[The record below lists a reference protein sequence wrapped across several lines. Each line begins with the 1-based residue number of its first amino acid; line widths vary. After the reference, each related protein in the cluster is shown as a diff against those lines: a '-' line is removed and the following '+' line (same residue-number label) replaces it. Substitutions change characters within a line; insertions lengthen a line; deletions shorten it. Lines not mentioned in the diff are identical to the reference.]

1 MLRSKL
7 LPQFGQTF
15 GIRRFVA
22 QIASSSYFAVIKV
35 NVSFVQAQKIVDF
48 DNLGTY
54 ENDFVIISLYRKSK
68 GNASKIFVQ
77 FQQKNQN

>member
-1 MLRSKL
+1 MSPGGVLH
-7 LPQFGQTF
+7 
-15 GIRRFVA
+15 RFVA

-35 NVSFVQAQKIVDF
+35 NVSFVQARKIVDF